1 MLKKNERCL
10 TYYFIATSFSL
21 LLKKQLAAKKKMS
34 LLQVAATLTV
44 AAATSNLARVSVF
57 RISFKYLQYFVRYD
71 NLQQNMIKNAAFCSI
86 PVI

>member
-1 MLKKNERCL
+1 MLDVLFHCNFILSTAEKN
-10 TYYFIATSFSL
+10 SL
-21 LLKKQLAAKKKMS
+21 LQKKMS

-44 AAATSNLARVSVF
+44 AAATSNLARVSVL

>member
-1 MLKKNERCL
+1 MLDVLFHCN
-10 TYYFIATSFSL
+10 FILSTAEKT
-21 LLKKQLAAKKKMS
+21 ACCKKKMS